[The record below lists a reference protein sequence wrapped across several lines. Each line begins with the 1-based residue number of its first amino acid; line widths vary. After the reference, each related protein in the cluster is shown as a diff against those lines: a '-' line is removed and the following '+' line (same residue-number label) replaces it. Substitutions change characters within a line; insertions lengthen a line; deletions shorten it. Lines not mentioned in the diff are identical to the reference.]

1 MLATVVDE
9 VVALAEVFAVG
20 DDHALVEHIRFYAI
34 NGTLHTYKKCA
45 FLMAY
50 ANTSP
55 KDAEAMMAHYKTIA
69 DYMGWEDV
77 GSVVAPGIWTA
88 GSIKGTKYCEQA
100 YQLGKNI

>member
-1 MLATVVDE
+1 MGRHPSHLVCPCRGVAPGSGGEDEE
-9 VVALAEVFAVG
+9 VVV
-20 DDHALVEHIRFYAI
+20 
-34 NGTLHTYKKCA
+34 
-45 FLMAY
+45 
-50 ANTSP
+50 
-55 KDAEAMMAHYKTIA
+55 AHYKTIA